1 MDTVLQR
8 SEWARGLAEFTRQH
22 AGRRSRLEIDD
33 PELGAQPA
41 EGGLP
46 LRGVAYDPVD
56 DRVEIMLGDQGAGAR
71 HLTHSVAHPERI
83 DVAVS
88 GPGHAV
94 LRVTHGT
101 GQTLL
106 TVGSEVGRGPD

>member
-1 MDTVLQR
+1 MDAMPDRTG
-8 SEWARGLAEFTRQH
+8 WPGTLADFTRQN
-22 AGRRSRLEIDD
+22 AGRASRLEIDD

-41 EGGLP
+41 EDGLP

-56 DRVEIMLGDQGAGAR
+56 DRLEIMLGDPGSGAR
-71 HLTHSVAHPERI
+71 HLTHAVSHPLRL
-83 DVAVS
+83 DVAAE
-88 GPGHAV
+88 PRHAV

-106 TVGSEVGRGPD
+106 TVDGG